1 MLKNFKNK
9 DFITTV
15 IFCLIVFGIFIA
27 CILSPKEEISLSE
40 RREMAQFPEFT
51 WERLFNGKF
60 FEDFEDFASDQLVL
74 REPLRT
80 FKAGIRY
87 NVLQRLENNG
97 IYVKDDSAVKIEDK
111 LNQSMVESNVKV
123 WQNAVSKYFADANI
137 YYSIIPDK
145 NYYMSNGFYP
155 HLDYNA
161 FNGIVSATKPQ
172 NAVNIDIS
180 SILGIE
186 DFYSTDLHWK
196 QESIIDIAEKL
207 ASSMGATIDGLD
219 KYTTEELNNFYGAYY
234 GQSALPLKPDVITL
248 LHSDVIDSAKV
259 YYWGATQKGFERVEG
274 QMYDEQGKTSGDMY
288 NVFLSGME
296 GLIEIENP
304 KCQNGKTLYLFRDSF
319 GSSIAPLLLSGYER
333 VVVVDT
339 RYVMSNVLG
348 MIEGLDLTATDV
360 LFLYSTTTL
369 NNVVMR

>member
-51 WERLFNGKF
+51 WERLLSGKF

-161 FNGIVSATKPQ
+161 FNSIVSATKPQ

-207 ASSMGATIDGLD
+207 ASSMGATIDG
-219 KYTTEELNNFYGAYY
+219 
-234 GQSALPLKPDVITL
+234 
-248 LHSDVIDSAKV
+248 
-259 YYWGATQKGFERVEG
+259 
-274 QMYDEQGKTSGDMY
+274 
-288 NVFLSGME
+288 
-296 GLIEIENP
+296 
-304 KCQNGKTLYLFRDSF
+304 
-319 GSSIAPLLLSGYER
+319 
-333 VVVVDT
+333 
-339 RYVMSNVLG
+339 
-348 MIEGLDLTATDV
+348 
-360 LFLYSTTTL
+360 
-369 NNVVMR
+369 